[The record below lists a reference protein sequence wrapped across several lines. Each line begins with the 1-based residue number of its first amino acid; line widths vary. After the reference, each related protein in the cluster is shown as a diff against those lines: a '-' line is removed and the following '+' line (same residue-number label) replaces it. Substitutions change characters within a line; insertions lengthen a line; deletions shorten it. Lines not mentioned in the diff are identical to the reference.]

1 MNVNAVARIAS
12 LIGEPARTT
21 MLLELMDGR
30 AMTAGELA
38 RAARISPATASRHLA
53 LMTEAKLLHA
63 AATGRHRYLRIA
75 SPEVASL
82 LERMLQFASQS
93 ATGSQRIQTGP
104 TDASLRRARTCYDHL
119 AGRLGVAIA
128 ERLAESG
135 AIAIE
140 PDALRVTERMGDA
153 LTALGIEGASDAG
166 ARLTCRPCM
175 DWSERRIHL
184 AGRLGTAICRHCL
197 ARGWLMQKQGAR
209 AIGITP
215 SGQIALRDWLGLE
228 RWSAVAE

>member
-93 ATGSQRIQTGP
+93 AAGSQRIQTGP

-166 ARLTCRPCM
+166 RAP
-175 DWSERRIHL
+175 HL
-184 AGRLGTAICRHCL
+184 PTVH
-197 ARGWLMQKQGAR
+197 
-209 AIGITP
+209 
-215 SGQIALRDWLGLE
+215 GLE
-228 RWSAVAE
+228 RATHPPRGPSRHGNLPTLSGARLADAKAGRARHRHHAIRSDCAARLARARALE